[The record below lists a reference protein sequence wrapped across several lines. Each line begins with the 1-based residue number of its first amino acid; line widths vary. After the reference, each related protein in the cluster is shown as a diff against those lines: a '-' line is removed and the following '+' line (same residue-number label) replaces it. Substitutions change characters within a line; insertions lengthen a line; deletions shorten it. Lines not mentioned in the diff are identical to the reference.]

1 MEDMRECLPHSMTA
15 RSDGGGITPEAYVQ
29 MQCDWYNATEGSLTG
44 YDCPKCKNRGSVAVA
59 KDGYQVMVECECMS
73 IRRNRQNVLQ
83 SGLQSALQSMTFD
96 SYVCTEP
103 WQERAKTTA
112 KNFADKQDGRWLY
125 MSGQSGAGK
134 THLCTAVCGVLL
146 DRGVSVRYEMWRT
159 LYREMQRF
167 DTRDQKFHQ
176 ISDCDVLYIDDFL
189 KSAAVKPDTESG
201 KLARPDRDTQK
212 ELNTAFEIVN
222 DRYVKNKITII
233 SSEIFLSDLF
243 SLDAALAGRIR
254 ERCGGF
260 VSQISNGNDR
270 NYRLK

>member
-1 MEDMRECLPHSMTA
+1 MEGMRECLPHSMTE
-15 RSDGGGITPEAYVQ
+15 RSDGGISIDVYTQ
-29 MQCDWYNATEGSLTG
+29 MQCDWYNATEGKLTG
-44 YDCPKCKNRGSVAVA
+44 YDCPKCKNRGSIAAV
-59 KDGYQVMVECECMS
+59 KDGYQILMECDCMA

-83 SGLQSALQSMTFD
+83 SGLQSALQSMTFA

-103 WQERAKTTA
+103 WQERAKATA
-112 KNFADKQDGRWLY
+112 QNFADKQDGRWLY

-167 DTRDQKFHQ
+167 DVRDQKFQQ

-189 KSAAVKPDTESG
+189 KSAAVKPDTEGG

-222 DRYVKNKITII
+222 DRYAKNKVTII

-260 VSQISNGNDR
+260 VSQISNGNSR